1 MRRKLL
7 LSYFLL
13 LTPAIWT
20 AETSAFEPAD
30 VFRDH
35 MVLQRGKPVP
45 VWGTAEP
52 GETVTVNFA
61 GQNKSATANPDGK
74 WQVVLDPL
82 TASTRPQTLTIAGKN
97 TVTVKDVLVGDV
109 WIFSG
114 QSNMGRNVGRHP
126 TPSGMKWNHPLI
138 RYWGA
143 GKDQPYPIKQFE
155 SAPDAWTVCQ
165 DEETTK
171 GCCAVGFYFARH
183 IQQQGIG
190 VPQGILWQAWAGS
203 IIQEWI
209 PRHGFRLDPELK
221 ELADRVDVYYPHTPH
236 GREVWKQRLPE
247 IERWLAEAKTAMAQN
262 KPFPYPQPLMP
273 EPGPRDLCGFY
284 NGKIHPIVPMA
295 IKGVVWYQGESD
307 FRNRFWDIEM
317 KVMAKTWR
325 DLFTVDGDGGEIP
338 FYWMQLQRSGDYCS
352 PLVRQE
358 QLNALK
364 LVPNSGMAVLLDFDV
379 NVHPANKVDA
389 GIRAARWALHR
400 DYGRSDIVPSGP
412 LYKSHRVDGNQVIVD
427 FDDASGGLRLGEKDM
442 LNPPKLTDKKEVPN
456 VEVAGEDR
464 RWQKA
469 VAKIEGD
476 KLVAWSDKVDKPVHV
491 RYCYTN
497 IPPPPFLYNGAGLP
511 AAMFTTLPD

>member
-7 LSYFLL
+7 LSYLL
-13 LTPAIWT
+13 LLAPAIWT
-20 AETSAFEPAD
+20 AEAFACEPAD

-45 VWGTAEP
+45 VWGTADP

-61 GQNKSATANPDGK
+61 GQNKTATADTDGK

-82 TASTRPQTLTIAGKN
+82 TVNTKPQTLTVAGKDTAKTN
-97 TVTVKDVLVGDV
+97 DVLVGDV

-126 TPSGMKWNHPLI
+126 TPNGMKWNHPLI

-143 GKDQPYPIKQFE
+143 GKDQPYPIEKFE
-155 SAPDAWTVCQ
+155 SAPDVWTVCQ
-165 DEETTK
+165 DEETTQR
-171 GCCAVGFYFARH
+171 CCAVGFYFARH
-183 IQQQGIG
+183 IQQQGID

-209 PRHGFRLDPELK
+209 PRHGFRLEPELK
-221 ELADRVDVYYPHTPH
+221 DLADRVDVFYPHTPH
-236 GREVWKQRLPE
+236 GREVWKERLGE
-247 IERWLAEAKTAMAQN
+247 IERWLVEAQKAMAEN

-307 FRNRFWDIEM
+307 FRNRLWDIEM
-317 KVMAKTWR
+317 KVMAQTWR
-325 DLFTVDGDGGEIP
+325 DLFTVEGDGGEIP

-358 QLNALK
+358 QLSALK

-389 GIRAARWALHR
+389 GIRAALWALHR
-400 DYGRSDIVPSGP
+400 DYGRTDVVPSGP
-412 LYKSHRVDGNQVIVD
+412 LYKSHRVEGNEVIVE
-427 FDDASGGLRLGEKDM
+427 FDYTGGGLRLGEKDM
-442 LNPPKLTDKKEVPN
+442 LHPPKLTDKKEVPN

-464 RWQKA
+464 RWQQA
-469 VAKIEGD
+469 VARIDGD
-476 KLVAWSDKVDKPVHV
+476 KLIARSDKVEKPIHV

-497 IPPPPFLYNGAGLP
+497 VPPPPFLYNEAGLP
-511 AAMFTTLPD
+511 AATFTSLPD

>member
-1 MRRKLL
+1 MMRKL
-7 LSYFLL
+7 SSWCLL
-13 LTPAIWT
+13 LLALATW
-20 AETSAFEPAD
+20 SAAAAAAEPAD
-30 VFRDH
+30 VFGDH
-35 MVLQRGKPVP
+35 MVLQRGKPAP

-52 GETVTVNFA
+52 GQEVTVNFA
-61 GQNKSATANPDGK
+61 GQSKTATANADGK

-82 TASTRPQTLTIAGKN
+82 AASTRPQTLTIAGKN
-97 TVTVKDVLVGDV
+97 TVTTDDVLVGDV

-114 QSNMGRNVGRHP
+114 QSNMGRNVGRHT
-126 TPSGMKWNHPLI
+126 TPDGMKWNHPLI

-143 GKDQPYPIKQFE
+143 GKDRPYPIEKFDAASE
-155 SAPDAWTVCQ
+155 AWTVCR
-165 DEETTK
+165 DEETIK

-183 IQQQGIG
+183 IQQEGID

-209 PRHGFRLDPELK
+209 PRHGFRLEPQLQQ
-221 ELADRVDVYYPHTPH
+221 LADRVDAYYPNTPH
-236 GREVWKQRLPE
+236 GRAVWKERLSE
-247 IERWLAEAKTAMAQN
+247 IERWLVEAEKAMAEN

-284 NGKIHPIVPMA
+284 NGKIHPLVPMA

-307 FRNRFWDIEM
+307 SRNRLWDLEL
-317 KVMAKTWR
+317 KVMAKSWR
-325 DLFTVDGDGGEIP
+325 DLFSVVGDGGEIP
-338 FYWMQLQRSGDYCS
+338 FYWMQIQRSGDYCS
-352 PLVRQE
+352 PLIRQE
-358 QLNALK
+358 QFNALA

-389 GIRAARWALHR
+389 GIRAALWALHR
-400 DYGRSDIVPSGP
+400 DYGRKDIVPSGP
-412 LYKSHRVDGNQVIVD
+412 LYRSHCVEGNKVIVE
-427 FDDASGGLRLGEKDM
+427 FDYTSGGLRLGEKEM
-442 LNPPKLTDKKEVPN
+442 LDPPKLTDGKELPN

-469 VAKIEGD
+469 VARIECD
-476 KLVAWSDKVDKPVHV
+476 KLVAWSDKVDKPAHV